1 MEENNVEKKKRDVK
15 GILFSFLVL
24 ALAIGAVV
32 GVTVINTQNIEYYND
47 IWAKASNSIVYN
59 QYGVTNADQAKNG
72 SQYLENITNKLF
84 IILGILGGIMIAIL
98 WVKVAINFFSDDPQR
113 KALAKED
120 MIKALVGTIIIAM
133 AVFGAVWAIAGWM
146 IGATQIITLPQSILF
161 WA

>member
-1 MEENNVEKKKRDVK
+1 MEKKKDRNAIKLLMATLLIAV
-15 GILFSFLVL
+15 
-24 ALAIGAVV
+24 ALGGFVSAEML
-32 GVTVINTQNIEYYND
+32 NTMNIEYVQ
-47 IWAKASNSIVYN
+47 SIGADNIYYAAVDA
-59 QYGVTNADQAKNG
+59 TNADQAKNG
-72 SQYLENITNKLF
+72 SMYLQNITNKLF

-146 IGATQIITLPQSILF
+146 IGATQIITVLPHSLLM